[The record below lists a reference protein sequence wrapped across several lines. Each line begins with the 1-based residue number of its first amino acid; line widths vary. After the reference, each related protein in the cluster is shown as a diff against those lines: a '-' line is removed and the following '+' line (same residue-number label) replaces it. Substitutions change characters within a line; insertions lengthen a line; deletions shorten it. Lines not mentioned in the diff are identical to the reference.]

1 MDGYNSNNFIY
12 FKMQMI
18 RGFMELRGHV
28 DSLVYMLEI
37 MKENS
42 DLSCFEFFD
51 VEAFR
56 DRFKQRA
63 TDNEVKKNS

>member
-1 MDGYNSNNFIY
+1 
-12 FKMQMI
+12 MQMI